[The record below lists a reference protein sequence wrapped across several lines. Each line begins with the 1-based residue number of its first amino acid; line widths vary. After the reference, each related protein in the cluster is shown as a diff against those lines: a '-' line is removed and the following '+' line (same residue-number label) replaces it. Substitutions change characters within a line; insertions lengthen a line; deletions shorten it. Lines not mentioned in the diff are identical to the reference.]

1 MTLIRLRESFGG
13 LVPEPPGSFFD
24 RRFADGE
31 VAWSW
36 RPDAGAKLAMMLR
49 ITPVMGAREP
59 GPQGEREIS
68 CKTIAQGM
76 PGDPVNLW

>member
-1 MTLIRLRESFGG
+1 
-13 LVPEPPGSFFD
+13 
-24 RRFADGE
+24 
-31 VAWSW
+31 
-36 RPDAGAKLAMMLR
+36 MMLC
-49 ITPVMGAREP
+49 ITPVMGAKQP